1 MAMFWRPLVLLNSA
15 SEPVAMLALPVVFL
29 KRGFKSQSR
38 IVNAGGEAK
47 ESASALGRVGASI
60 APVRSRG
67 DRLKGRTKRKPCEGE
82 REREKYE
89 SAPPTENR
97 NK

>member
-67 DRLKGRTKRKPCEGE
+67 NPESVWGQRKRKPCK
-82 REREKYE
+82 RERDEKE
-89 SAPPTENR
+89 SEPQRRQAD
-97 NK
+97 